1 MLSSVVSYSTRS
13 LPTALDIEPIA
24 FDMVSLSMINL
35 NERIR
40 DKVHS
45 PEEAK
50 LFPSEFVS
58 SFFNIPNSGD
68 LSNFSFKG
76 RRYLV
81 PIYDTP
87 AQRLLLQCGRQ
98 VEKSTTLGNIMLTYA
113 TLRRHFRSL
122 FVSPTQQ
129 QTETFSRDRIATP
142 ITLSDT
148 LKAFTRGEGV
158 KDNVLY
164 KKFVTGSDIT
174 LRYAFLHADRVR
186 GISADMLLL
195 DEIQDIL
202 TETIPVIEEALSHSP
217 FKILRYSGTP
227 KSLDNTI
234 SYYWN
239 QYSTQNEWVIPC
251 EGCNKWNVISE
262 KNIGPKGL
270 ICDKCGRPIHA
281 DHPKAQWA
289 SMRSPQWLRNP
300 PVNTPFEGYRIPQLI
315 APWTDWGDILDKQK
329 RYNRAQFFNE
339 VLGLGYDSGEKPI
352 SREALIDTCID
363 GVKNTVEDALART
376 KKRNVDA
383 YMGIDWGTGENA
395 YTVLTIGAYLGGR
408 FTYLYF
414 RRFEGIEAEPE
425 RTMQEVRRLVDL
437 FGIKIIGVDYGGG
450 FDRND
455 NLIRTYGITRVSRYQ
470 YVNTRRIYFDK
481 SLARFMVNRT
491 EALMAVINA
500 INRKDTFSFP
510 NWTSFET
517 PYGSDLLSVFTEYN
531 EARRTTIISK
541 TPGTTDDSLHA
552 MTYCF
557 LASMIKHP
565 RPDIIAPRGDKD

>member
-1 MLSSVVSYSTRS
+1 MANT
-13 LPTALDIEPIA
+13 
-24 FDMVSLSMINL
+24 
-35 NERIR
+35 
-40 DKVHS
+40 
-45 PEEAK
+45 K

-58 SFFNIPNSGD
+58 SFLKIPVVGD

-76 RRYLV
+76 RRYLI

-98 VEKSTTLGNIMLTYA
+98 VEKSTTLGNIILTY
-113 TLRRHFRSL
+113 TVLRRHFRSL

-142 ITLSDT
+142 IELSET
-148 LKAFTRGEGV
+148 LKAFTRGASV

-164 KKFVTGSDIT
+164 KKFVTGSDLT

-251 EGCNKWNVISE
+251 EGCNKWNVVCEDS
-262 KNIGPKGL
+262 IGKDGL
-270 ICDKCGRPIHA
+270 ICTKCGRGIRA

-289 SMRSPQWLRNP
+289 SMRSSHWLKNP
-300 PVNTPFEGYRIPQLI
+300 PVNTPFEGYRIPQVI
-315 APWTDWGDILDKQK
+315 APWVNWSDILDKQK

-352 SREALIDTCID
+352 SRDALIESSDSSAM
-363 GVKNTVEDALART
+363 NTEEAAL
-376 KKRNVDA
+376 KKIKRFNTDV
-383 YMGIDWGTGENA
+383 YMGIDWGTGENTYTCLCVAA
-395 YTVLTIGAYLGGR
+395 YHGGR

-414 RRFEGIEAEPE
+414 RRFEGAEAEPE
-425 RTMQEVRRLVDL
+425 RTMSEVRRLIDL

-455 NLIRTYGITRVSRYQ
+455 NLIRKYGITRVARYQ

-491 EALMAVINA
+491 EALMAVINS
-500 INRKDTFSFP
+500 INRKDTFKFP
-510 NWTSFET
+510 SWEKIET

-541 TPGTTDDSLHA
+541 TPGTTDDTLHA

-565 RPDIIAPRGDKD
+565 RPDIIAPSGDKD

>member
-1 MLSSVVSYSTRS
+1 
-13 LPTALDIEPIA
+13 
-24 FDMVSLSMINL
+24 MVSLAMSLPYEIAEDNP
-35 NERIR
+35 ER
-40 DKVHS
+40 S
-45 PEEAK
+45 S
-50 LFPSEFVS
+50 LFPSEFVG
-58 SFFNIPNSGD
+58 SFFRIPSLGE
-68 LSNFSFKG
+68 LERFSFKG

-98 VEKSTTLGNIMLTYA
+98 VEKSTTLGNIILTYSL
-113 TLRRHFRSL
+113 LRRHFRSL

-142 ITLSDT
+142 TELSDT
-148 LKAFTRGEGV
+148 LKAFTRGDGT

-164 KKFVTGSDIT
+164 KKYVTGSDIT

-202 TETIPVIEEALSHSP
+202 TDVIPVIEEALSHSP

-239 QYSTQNEWVIPC
+239 QFSTQNEWVIPC
-251 EGCNKWNVISE
+251 ERCNKWNMIGE
-262 KNIGPKGL
+262 NNIGDHGL
-270 ICDKCGRPIHA
+270 ICEKCGKGISA
-281 DHPKAQWA
+281 DHPKARWA
-289 SMRSPQWLRNP
+289 SMRSPAWLRNP
-300 PVNTPFEGYRIPQLI
+300 PVKEPFEGYRIPQVI
-315 APWTDWGDILDKQK
+315 APWVNWGDILDKRK
-329 RYNRAQFFNE
+329 RYTRAQFFNE

-352 SREALIDTCID
+352 TRELLIDHCSNERNDLETAVKISSRGTGSCCI
-363 GVKNTVEDALART
+363 
-376 KKRNVDA
+376 
-383 YMGIDWGTGENA
+383 GIDWGTGENT
-395 YTVLTIGAYLGGR
+395 YTVLTVGKYFANKFR
-408 FTYLYF
+408 FIYF
-414 RRFEGIEAEPE
+414 KRFEGPEAEPE
-425 RTMQEVRRLVDL
+425 PMMN
-437 FGIKIIGVDYGGG
+437 KIINLVHTFKAECVGVDYGGG

-455 NLIRTYGITRVSRYQ
+455 KLIRTLGLTRIARYQ

-481 SLARFMVNRT
+481 TLARFMVNRT

-500 INRKDTFSFP
+500 LNRKDTFQLPS
-510 NWTSFET
+510 WESFET
-517 PYGSDLLSVFTEYN
+517 PYASDLLSVFTEYN
-531 EARRTTIISK
+531 EARRTTIVNK
-541 TPGTTDDSLHA
+541 TPGTTDDTLHA

-565 RPDIIAPRGDKD
+565 RPDIIAPSGDRD